1 MFGLKT
7 DEVFLVRFLLVPCL
21 DTGMKTFLQFHES
34 VQQFNEAAV
43 DDATIKSFKK
53 KMDEIKKMIADVE
66 DPKTKQTMQ
75 SYYYSFYSGVRAALM
90 QSKYAEVWPEENPT
104 W

>member
-1 MFGLKT
+1 
-7 DEVFLVRFLLVPCL
+7 
-21 DTGMKTFLQFHES
+21 MKTFLQLHEAAL
-34 VQQFNEAAV
+34 QFNEAAV

-53 KMDEIKKMIADVE
+53 KMDEIKKMIADVD

-75 SYYYSFYSGVRAALM
+75 SYYYSFYSGIRSALM

>member
-1 MFGLKT
+1 
-7 DEVFLVRFLLVPCL
+7 
-21 DTGMKTFLQFHES
+21 MKTFLQLYENA
-34 VQQFNEAAV
+34 QRFNEAAV

-53 KMDEIKKMIADVE
+53 KMDEIKKLIADC
-66 DPKTKQTMQ
+66 DCPKTKQTMQ
-75 SYYYSFYSGVRAALM
+75 SYYWSFYTGIRSALM

>member
-1 MFGLKT
+1 
-7 DEVFLVRFLLVPCL
+7 
-21 DTGMKTFLQFHES
+21 MKTFLELH
-34 VQQFNEAAV
+34 EAALEAKERAI

-53 KMDEIKKMIADVE
+53 KMDEVKKMIGEVSC
-66 DPKTKQTMQ
+66 PKAKQTMQ
-75 SYYYSFYSGVRAALM
+75 SYYYSFYSGVRNALM

>member
-1 MFGLKT
+1 
-7 DEVFLVRFLLVPCL
+7 
-21 DTGMKTFLQFHES
+21 MKTFLQFHEA
-34 VQQFNEAAV
+34 VAEAKEAAV

-53 KMDEIKKMIADVE
+53 KMDEIKKMIGEVSCPRA
-66 DPKTKQTMQ
+66 KQTMQ
-75 SYYYSFYSGVRAALM
+75 SYYYSFYSGVRNALM

>member
-1 MFGLKT
+1 
-7 DEVFLVRFLLVPCL
+7 
-21 DTGMKTFLQFHES
+21 MKTFLQFHEA
-34 VQQFNEAAV
+34 VAEAKEAAV

-53 KMDEIKKMIADVE
+53 KMDEIKKMISEVSCPRA
-66 DPKTKQTMQ
+66 KQTMQ
-75 SYYYSFYSGVRAALM
+75 SYYYSFYSGVRNALM

>member
-1 MFGLKT
+1 M
-7 DEVFLVRFLLVPCL
+7 P
-21 DTGMKTFLQFHES
+21 MKTFLQFHEA
-34 VQQFNEAAV
+34 VAEAAAV

-53 KMDEIKKMIADVE
+53 KMDEIKKMISEVSCPRA
-66 DPKTKQTMQ
+66 KQTMQ
-75 SYYYSFYSGVRAALM
+75 SYYYSFYSGVRNALM